1 MAGEQILVVEPGMA
15 VQELCRA
22 VLERE
27 GYQVTVSSNAAA
39 ALACPELSSIDLLLV
54 NNDLAGVSAEELV
67 RMLRAQDTTV
77 SKPVI
82 LLINDTQAPET
93 HSIETFSAQGWLQ
106 TPFEPEVLAK
116 KVRLV
121 LESSHLLA
129 QEREVLYKQAREMTR
144 SITEEA
150 LFQGINTHI
159 REMLDKAS
167 QQIQDELKRLI
178 SSQLE
183 GTTLELS
190 AQKMQQVVENVTRM
204 TAREHLV
211 KVSDEVARQS
221 VAKLLTDMTQ
231 VAVADAIK
239 KQLPDMARAAV
250 VERADRELPN
260 MVQEGVQK
268 AAEMIVPITSEK
280 ALSIME
286 GAANRLVPSLV
297 KEAVGKATEHYVA
310 DKLARDIPQRVST
323 LVGSAVNEEVTDR
336 IKPLTDKVLRSTAQR
351 TFLLG
356 VMLILVMV
364 GLLAAGIYRVSHITK
379 PLLEMQQQDLKGDN
393 PFDWLMK

>member
-1 MAGEQILVVEPGMA
+1 
-15 VQELCRA
+15 
-22 VLERE
+22 
-27 GYQVTVSSNAAA
+27 
-39 ALACPELSSIDLLLV
+39 
-54 NNDLAGVSAEELV
+54 
-67 RMLRAQDTTV
+67 
-77 SKPVI
+77 
-82 LLINDTQAPET
+82 
-93 HSIETFSAQGWLQ
+93 
-106 TPFEPEVLAK
+106 
-116 KVRLV
+116 
-121 LESSHLLA
+121 
-129 QEREVLYKQAREMTR
+129 
-144 SITEEA
+144 
-150 LFQGINTHI
+150 
-159 REMLDKAS
+159 
-167 QQIQDELKRLI
+167 
-178 SSQLE
+178 
-183 GTTLELS
+183 
-190 AQKMQQVVENVTRM
+190 
-204 TAREHLV
+204 
-211 KVSDEVARQS
+211 
-221 VAKLLTDMTQ
+221 
-231 VAVADAIK
+231 
-239 KQLPDMARAAV
+239 MARAAV

-280 ALSIME
+280 ALSFME